1 MAFVPKSF
9 GSTKQGPNY
18 SSCHSSGALG
28 QKEKRREAQRESES
42 EVAQSCLTLSG
53 PVNCSLPGSSVHG
66 IFQGRVLEWVSIK
79 YLHLGPIKV
88 KRKEKVPEG
97 GSQQQQPVEAW
108 SAWKRRQALEQR
120 AGQRRGEERR
130 GRARGQSSRPP
141 LLSDCQLVFN
151 S

>member
-28 QKEKRREAQRESES
+28 QKEKRREAQRKSES
-42 EVAQSCLTLSG
+42 EVAQPCLTLSG

-79 YLHLGPIKV
+79 YIHLGPIKV

-120 AGQRRGEERR
+120 AGQRRREER
-130 GRARGQSSRPP
+130 QSKGPKLQASPP
-141 LLSDCQLVFN
+141 EWLPVGL
-151 S
+151 